1 MTDSQSGDLFGYSE
15 RDAYPYV
22 PAARATDTSR
32 EAAEYIAPQ
41 LGRIQSLVFAAIARS
56 AGNGLSPHELAL
68 ELGEE
73 RTTVQPR
80 TSELR
85 RLGKIVD
92 SGKRRHNPNG
102 KRAIVWTLPRYAAAL
117 SGGD

>member
-1 MTDSQSGDLFGYSE
+1 MNDAHHEDLFGYSE
-15 RDAYPYV
+15 HDAYPYV
-22 PAARATDTSR
+22 PGARATDTSR
-32 EAAEYIAPQ
+32 EAAEVIAPR
-41 LGRIQSLVFAAIARS
+41 LGRIQAMVFAAIEKS
-56 AGNGLSPHELAL
+56 AGFGLTPHELAI

-102 KRAIVWTLPRYAAAL
+102 KRAIVWTLPKYALAL
-117 SGGD
+117 PGGG